1 MPIPPAASY
10 ISGPLHQ
17 RSISTPPTLLY
28 IERRGDTAAGLRAG
42 RQGRGLLQ
50 ADQADILSAVHSG
63 EAAASIRHCRY
74 KEELL
79 LASLVLAG
87 FILYQVLKEMGV
99 LPVIGFYEGPLGV

>member
-1 MPIPPAASY
+1 M
-10 ISGPLHQ
+10 
-17 RSISTPPTLLY
+17 
-28 IERRGDTAAGLRAG
+28 
-42 RQGRGLLQ
+42 
-50 ADQADILSAVHSG
+50 SAVHSG